1 MKLLKYFEC
10 INKDVLN
17 QENEIDNQ
25 KINNFLN
32 KSNAVLISKDMETKS
47 TKTFTKNDATVTQY
61 MKNEGLFEKSCFT
74 KKNYSSITYE
84 GFIKNTKSFKQKTY
98 VNITIDEMTYSRAIK
113 IKQVDALIKP
123 KNKDFEHIK
132 HFSHIMK
139 AEDNDNKIYEMI
151 NEIEEYLTN
160 QNQLQK
166 HNFNFFKFN
175 YSANSQRMNSIENVL
190 NN

>member
-74 KKNYSSITYE
+74 KNNYSSITYE